1 MIKNKQWFSLV
12 ELMIVVALI
21 GIFFAATS
29 YMNRDVRTYQNKAER
44 FAGYIYDQIRIAR
57 NNMVIWRW
65 VLSGTDRVVTT
76 LRKVTIS
83 STGITTSYEH
93 PTGSGLE
100 AQILPPF
107 FESDPLYI
115 IADIAVSSGGMT
127 NTGYIPVWDQTGSTL
142 GATYGEITL
151 FSTGM
156 QLFASGAT
164 NPIRTMMITTWY
176 AGFKRSVIVDR
187 VTGTVEIKVS
197 GETNQ

>member
-1 MIKNKQWFSLV
+1 MINNKKGYSLV

-21 GIFFAATS
+21 GLFFAATS
-29 YMNRDVRTYQNKAER
+29 YMNRDVRIYQNKAER
-44 FAGYIYDQIRIAR
+44 FAGYIYDQVRIAR

-65 VLSGTDRVVTT
+65 VLSGATDRVVTT
-76 LRKVTIS
+76 LRKVSIS
-83 STGITTSYEH
+83 STGITTTYEH

-107 FESDPLYI
+107 FESDPRYV
-115 IADIAVSSGGMT
+115 IADIAVSSVGMT
-127 NTGYIPVWDQTGSTL
+127 NPGYIPTWDQTGS
-142 GATYGEITL
+142 TYGEITL

-164 NPIRTMMITTWY
+164 NPVRTMMITTWY

-187 VTGTVEIKVS
+187 VTGTVEMKVS

>member
-1 MIKNKQWFSLV
+1 MINNKKGYSLV

-21 GIFFAATS
+21 GLFFAATS
-29 YMNRDVRTYQNKAER
+29 YMNRDVRIYQNKAER
-44 FAGYIYDQIRIAR
+44 FAGYIYDQVRIAR

-65 VLSGTDRVVTT
+65 VLSGATDRVVTT
-76 LRKVTIS
+76 LRKVSVS
-83 STGITTSYEH
+83 STGITTTYEH

-107 FESDPLYI
+107 FESDPLYV
-115 IADIAVSSGGMT
+115 IADIAVSSGGMS
-127 NTGYIPVWDQTGSTL
+127 NTGYIPTWDQTGS
-142 GATYGEITL
+142 TYGEITL

-164 NPIRTMMITTWY
+164 NPVRTMMITTWY

-187 VTGTVEIKVS
+187 VTGTVEMKVS